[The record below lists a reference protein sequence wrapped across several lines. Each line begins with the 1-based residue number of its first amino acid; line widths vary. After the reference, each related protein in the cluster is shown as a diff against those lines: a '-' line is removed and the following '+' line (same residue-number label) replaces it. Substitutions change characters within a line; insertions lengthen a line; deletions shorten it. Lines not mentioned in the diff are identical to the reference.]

1 MKTTNKPLLRVAISE
16 LIQLHAFDHL
26 LDQELAKFRNVFNEW
41 STTEHNQ
48 LLNDSLTEYLSKA
61 NLFIENIS
69 PAVIQQWIYAM
80 SSNNINI
87 AHSSNVFEEYYD
99 YELA

>member
-26 LDQELAKFRNVFNEW
+26 LDQELAKFKNIFNQW
-41 STTEHNQ
+41 SITEQNQ
-48 LLNDSLTEYLSKA
+48 PLTDSLAEYLSKA
-61 NLFIENIS
+61 NLFVENIS
-69 PAVIQQWIYAM
+69 PATIQQWIYAI

-87 AHSSNVFEEYYD
+87 AHNSSVLEECYD
-99 YELA
+99 YEIA

>member
-26 LDQELAKFRNVFNEW
+26 LDQDLAKFKNIFYQW
-41 STTEHNQ
+41 SVTEQNQ
-48 LLNDSLTEYLSKA
+48 LLTDSLTEYLSKA
-61 NLFIENIS
+61 NLFVENIS

-87 AHSSNVFEEYYD
+87 AQNSNVLEECFD